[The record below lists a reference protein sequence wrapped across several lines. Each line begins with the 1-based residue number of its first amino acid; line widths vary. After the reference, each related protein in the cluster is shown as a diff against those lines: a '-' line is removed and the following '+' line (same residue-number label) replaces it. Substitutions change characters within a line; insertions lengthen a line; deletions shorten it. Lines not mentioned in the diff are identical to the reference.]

1 MAEYG
6 PCLLGGVRRRHGGA
20 GEQQVPDNDVLRRRL
35 LAAAERVTSAT
46 PSTAVKGVG
55 RGCGALD
62 GHEERRQQVRVLRPR
77 VHVHVDRE
85 LI

>member
-6 PCLLGGVRRRHGGA
+6 PCLLGGVGRRHGGA

-35 LAAAERVTSAT
+35 LAAAERVG
-46 PSTAVKGVG
+46 TAVKGVG